1 MHACMHARGVWK
13 QDVKVIQTRSSEDSK
28 TYLMLQRREVSL
40 RIRRTSVVRQC
51 HDNQRMI
58 ALQKGFS
65 AESQERDTKES

>member
-1 MHACMHARGVWK
+1 MHARGVWK
-13 QDVKVIQTRSSEDSK
+13 QDVKVIQTSSSEDSK

-65 AESQERDTKES
+65 VESQERDTKET

>member
-1 MHACMHARGVWK
+1 MHARGVWK
-13 QDVKVIQTRSSEDSK
+13 QDVKVIQTSSSEDSK

-51 HDNQRMI
+51 HDNQMMI

-65 AESQERDTKES
+65 VESQERDTKET